1 MFDGHREK
9 NRQTVIGHL
18 LVFNGA
24 AYHYI
29 VVTIAPIAW
38 DAIHKTVDAFGEEIK
53 PKVAPL
59 LNHLPTFGT
68 PLVGIFQEEIGCK
81 TSENN
86 FAAFDFPTFVAF
98 AFDWEVEIA
107 GLSTFLA

>member
-24 AYHYI
+24 THKHI

-38 DAIHKTVDAFGEEIK
+38 NAIHKTVDAFGEEIK

-68 PLVGIFQEEIGCK
+68 PLVGIFQEKIRRK
-81 TSENN
+81 TGENN
-86 FAAFDFPTFVAF
+86 FATFDFPTFVAF

-107 GLSTFLA
+107 GFPTFLA